1 MKNFLHSDMKTT
13 DNVLYYYDLMLFNK
27 CKVSNQM
34 FRLSTFFEHL
44 FDCEDMHNGE
54 LLLGSVFN
62 KWLFLMEISCL
73 AEYCIIAFSLQTCY
87 FLWTLVTN
95 V

>member
-1 MKNFLHSDMKTT
+1 MTRKQMKNFLHSDMKTT

-44 FDCEDMHNGE
+44 FDCEDMHNGG
-54 LLLGSVFN
+54 LLLGSLLFN
-62 KWLFLMEISCL
+62 GIF
-73 AEYCIIAFSLQTCY
+73 
-87 FLWTLVTN
+87 
-95 V
+95 